1 MQIEL
6 TSIGQVYVD
15 KKLEKLEL
23 HYLRDG
29 KPSKRLLVN
38 VADSKDVFQK
48 VRGAKVGDKFDIEL
62 RKDGEFYNWI
72 GANQIL
78 SDYPEAAAAP
88 AKGVPAVAKSTYET
102 SEERAARQVFI
113 VRQSSIANA
122 IAFHA
127 STEVQ
132 PRLEDIIKTAKE
144 FEVYVF
150 GKALAEEIK
159 DDIPY

>member
-1 MQIEL
+1 MHIEL
-6 TSIGQVYVD
+6 TSVGAVYVD
-15 KKLEKLEL
+15 KKLEKLEA

-38 VADSKDVFQK
+38 VADSKEVFQK
-48 VRGAKVGDKFDIEL
+48 IRGAKVGDKFEIEL

-78 SDYPEAAAAP
+78 SDYPTAPAAP
-88 AKGVPAVAKSTYET
+88 TKGVSAVAKSTYET
-102 SEERAARQVFI
+102 SEERAARQVYI

-122 IAFHA
+122 IAFYG
-127 STEVQ
+127 
-132 PRLEDIIKTAKE
+132 PRAITVDDVIDTAKK
-144 FEVYVF
+144 FETYVF
-150 GKALAEEIK
+150 EKSLAEDIK